1 MVRFEINFRGDFQCI
16 RITDAQQGFCSGAQK
31 VAPAEKQRSAVN
43 NDLHKPEKGG
53 SMCKKNSAIIVII
66 LMLLICNNSY
76 AESHGQF
83 VNKVKCEWLVEEG
96 PDRDV
101 KLLDDFLYID
111 PNGKRWPAPKRS
123 VVDGASIPWPLWNK
137 WIGPP
142 FVGNYRRASVVHD
155 VACELREKICRSS
168 QIAHR
173 MFYDACLCGGVGEI
187 KAKVMY
193 WAVRTFG
200 PKWGDQNAENVLTRK
215 QFIELQKIDEFI
227 KSKNINPNSSYKE
240 LEKLLSD

>member
-1 MVRFEINFRGDFQCI
+1 MRSKINVTI
-16 RITDAQQGFCSGAQK
+16 L
-31 VAPAEKQRSAVN
+31 VVMM
-43 NDLHKPEKGG
+43 L
-53 SMCKKNSAIIVII
+53 VIS
-66 LMLLICNNSY
+66 NQSY

-83 VNKVKCEWLVEEG
+83 LNTVKCEWIVENG

-101 KLLDDFLYID
+101 KLLDNFFYID
-111 PNGKRWPAPKRS
+111 PSGKRWPAPRNS
-123 VVDGASIPWPLWNK
+123 VVNGASIPWPLWNK

-155 VACELREKICRSS
+155 VACDLREKICASS

-173 MFYDACLCGGVGEI
+173 MFYDACLCGGVGKT

-200 PKWGDQNAENVLTRK
+200 PKWGDQKAENVLTMQQYR
-215 QFIELQKIDEFI
+215 ELIDIDEFI
-227 KSKNINPNSSYKE
+227 KSKNITPNSSDIE
-240 LEKLLSD
+240 INKLLSD